1 MADAEAEP
9 MAYYLADAFS
19 ERGLAYLHV
28 AEPDW
33 AGGPP
38 LTAAF
43 RAGLRQRFTGALVY
57 CGGYTQSSG
66 AARVGEGSADAI
78 AFGRPFIA
86 NPDLVER
93 FRRGSPLNEPNP
105 ATFYGGGAEGYTDYP
120 ALGS

>member
-1 MADAEAEP
+1 

-38 LTAAF
+38 LTDAF
-43 RAGLRQRFTGALVY
+43 RAGLRQRFGGPLVY
-57 CGGYTQSSG
+57 CGAYTQASG
-66 AARVGEGSADAI
+66 AARVRDGTADAI
-78 AFGRPFIA
+78 AFGRPYIA

-93 FRRGSPLNEPNP
+93 FRRGAPLNEPNP

-120 ALGS
+120 TLGG